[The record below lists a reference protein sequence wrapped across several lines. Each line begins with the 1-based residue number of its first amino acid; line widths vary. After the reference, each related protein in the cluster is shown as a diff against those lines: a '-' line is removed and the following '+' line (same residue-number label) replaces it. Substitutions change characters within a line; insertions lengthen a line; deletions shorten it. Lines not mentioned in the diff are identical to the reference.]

1 MPRNTHHRNI
11 LCHHTLIESRY
22 CFVLTSLFIHFNQS
36 KMWSWK
42 KLILTTNVIK
52 QRFSLSHFSSPIL
65 CHLKS
70 LITFILGAQPP
81 LPPPLTT
88 HHPPSSPRRRDI
100 VQCFQKFSLICD
112 NSKRSVITT
121 TTAPTTTMAWSIS
134 NQYHQNHLV
143 SPLQGKNHQIFVKK
157 KTFSSLFYLT
167 RSESSWA
174 SSLGI
179 WHLLQHSLI
188 AKLIFPHLETQKR

>member
-1 MPRNTHHRNI
+1 MLCFNI
-11 LCHHTLIESRY
+11 FIHTFQSIKNVKLKKVNIDHKCDKTEI
-22 CFVLTSLFIHFNQS
+22 FIVSLFEFNFVS
-36 KMWSWK
+36 
-42 KLILTTNVIK
+42 
-52 QRFSLSHFSSPIL
+52 
-65 CHLKS
+65 LKS